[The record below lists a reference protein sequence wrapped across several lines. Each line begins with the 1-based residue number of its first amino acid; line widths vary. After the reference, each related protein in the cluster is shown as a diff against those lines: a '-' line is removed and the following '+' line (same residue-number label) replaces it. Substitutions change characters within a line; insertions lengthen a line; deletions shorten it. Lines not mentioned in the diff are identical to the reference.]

1 MDILLIE
8 LQSEDVVTRKNAV
21 ARINRLSRGR
31 WTVKNK
37 EFLTDDAVLSIVIH
51 AIEQEIDITILLNTV
66 GSISQRYE
74 YYDLRILEALIPL
87 YEHVSISIK
96 VAACTWT
103 IQFNDPK
110 TWNAICQIFGVKTT
124 KITNRLLGLMIAR
137 HAKNVPQNFIVKL
150 SSLIQNAFVQ
160 EKNLDAKDAL
170 LLALGKVGNDAT
182 IAFINKQVLKKGM
195 DRLLKE
201 RATHI
206 LEEIAERS
214 AK

>member
-1 MDILLIE
+1 MISIL
-8 LQSEDVVTRKNAV
+8 
-21 ARINRLSRGR
+21 
-31 WTVKNK
+31 
-37 EFLTDDAVLSIVIH
+37 IH
-51 AIEQEIDITILLNTV
+51 AIEQEIDITILSDLLNTV

-96 VAACTWT
+96 VAACAWT
-103 IQFNDPK
+103 IQFNNPK
-110 TWNAICQIFGVKTT
+110 TWNAICQIFGRKTT

-150 SSLIQNAFVQ
+150 SSLIRNAFVQ

-195 DRLLKE
+195 NRLLKE